1 MKTNVRKRVRVVTA
15 MIAMCSLLAGS
26 TLGVF
31 AAGDGAWKTSKSRY
45 SFLTSS
51 QTKTFNKAVKGLTGV
66 SYEPVAVVAKQTVAG
81 TNYVYLCKGTT
92 VTKKPVSAWY
102 FMTIYKDLNKKVSIG
117 SIKKMKVSK
126 IKTNKDPRGETA
138 AGGFQI
144 VGVKKKMKALSPAV
158 RKVFNKATKKYTGF
172 ELRPIALLGTQVVS
186 GKNYRILCYA
196 KNHATKDLFVVQIYK
211 NASGKC
217 KITSVKSLDLESYV
231 G

>member
-1 MKTNVRKRVRVVTA
+1 MKTNVRKRVRVVIA

-92 VTKKPVSAWY
+92 VTKKPV
-102 FMTIYKDLNKKVSIG
+102 MTNVTELHVYHNGNNCEIIYCHEWTTVLSSSQVISTAI
-117 SIKKMKVSK
+117 
-126 IKTNKDPRGETA
+126 TNV
-138 AGGFQI
+138 I
-144 VGVKKKMKALSPAV
+144 VL
-158 RKVFNKATKKYTGF
+158 RKHLWNP
-172 ELRPIALLGTQVVS
+172 L
-186 GKNYRILCYA
+186 
-196 KNHATKDLFVVQIYK
+196 
-211 NASGKC
+211 
-217 KITSVKSLDLESYV
+217 
-231 G
+231 

>member
-1 MKTNVRKRVRVVTA
+1 MKTNVRKRVRVVIA

-51 QTKTFNKAVKGLTGV
+51 QTKTFKKAVKGLTGV

-126 IKTNKDPRGETA
+126 SCMLLRSTKSWISSRHMTKVRMIPAMGTTTFSDRLLIMLKMLPLKAWGVLPTVDATSATRVLMLSNSPDRLLTIPPTSRPFNHSVILSHIKFKGHP
-138 AGGFQI
+138 
-144 VGVKKKMKALSPAV
+144 S
-158 RKVFNKATKKYTGF
+158 
-172 ELRPIALLGTQVVS
+172 
-186 GKNYRILCYA
+186 
-196 KNHATKDLFVVQIYK
+196 
-211 NASGKC
+211 
-217 KITSVKSLDLESYV
+217 
-231 G
+231 